1 MAKKTKAPKKTTAP
15 KEAKAKKPKPEQMKI
30 PGTER
35 SDSIPEL
42 EAADEDY
49 REARDERMQYGEAEL
64 EKQELVTE
72 LMLKHGKTKHVYE
85 GKDGKLHEI
94 YIGEAKAKSRVVKEK
109 KAKGE

>member
-1 MAKKTKAPKKTTAP
+1 MAKKTEPKKAKAPK
-15 KEAKAKKPKPEQMKI
+15 AKKSKVEQLKI

-49 REARDERMQYGEAEL
+49 REARDERMQYGESEL
-64 EKQELVTE
+64 EKQDVVTE
-72 LMLKHGKTKHVYE
+72 LMIKHGKTKHVYE

-109 KAKGE
+109 KAKSE